1 MRSPRKG
8 EEDTEDRDLGHPQLQ
23 SRVKHVKHLWYSVLQ
38 PRWTEMLV
46 CCLRMQRNEGDFHA

>member
-1 MRSPRKG
+1 MVTLDFPS
-8 EEDTEDRDLGHPQLQ
+8 LQ
-23 SRVKHVKHLWYSVLQ
+23 SHVKHVKHLWYSVLQ